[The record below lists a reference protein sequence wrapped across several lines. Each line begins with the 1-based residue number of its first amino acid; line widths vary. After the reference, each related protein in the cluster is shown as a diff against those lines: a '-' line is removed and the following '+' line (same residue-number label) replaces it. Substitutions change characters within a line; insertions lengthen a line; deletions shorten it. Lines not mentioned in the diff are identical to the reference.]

1 MEIKFKK
8 AVMTGGTGPVGMALI
23 QKLLEEDIEILL
35 FQREIS
41 ERKKNLPKDGRL
53 HIVFCDLEQ
62 LKNYVPQSQDYD
74 VFFHLGWT
82 NTWKGLREDLDAQGE
97 NVKYSCDA
105 VRLAYKMGCHTFIG
119 VGSQAEYGR
128 HESPLRDDTL
138 CTPENAYGIMKLCSC
153 HSTRVLCQKY
163 GIRHIW
169 PRILSGYG
177 KYDNRYS
184 ILISNILNALDG
196 REMKFSKGEQIWDF
210 VYMDD
215 IADALYLLAKKGKA
229 NQIYPIGS
237 GKARPLKEYIAILC
251 DKLGKSDEMI
261 LGEVPYGENQI
272 MHLEA
277 DILKIQEDTGWQP
290 KVEFEE
296 GISKTIEFY
305 RHWKR

>member
-1 MEIKFKK
+1 MEYKFKK
-8 AVMTGGTGPVGMALI
+8 VAMTGGTGPVGMALI
-23 QKLLEEDIEILL
+23 QKLLEENVEILL

-41 ERKKNLPKDGRL
+41 ERKKHLPKDERL
-53 HIVFCDLEQ
+53 HIVYCSLEQ
-62 LKNYVPQSQDYD
+62 LKDYVPQENNFD
-74 VFFHLGWT
+74 VFFHLGWA
-82 NTWKGLREDLDAQGE
+82 NTWKGLRENLEAQGE
-97 NVKYSCDA
+97 NVKYACDA
-105 VRLAYKMGCHTFIG
+105 VRLAHELGCHTFIG
-119 VGSQAEYGR
+119 AGSQAEYGR
-128 HESPLRDDTL
+128 HETPLQDDTV
-138 CTPENAYGIMKLCSC
+138 CIPENAYGIMKLCTC

-169 PRILSGYG
+169 SRILSGYG
-177 KYDNRYS
+177 KYDNLYS
-184 ILISNILNALDG
+184 VLISNILNALEG

-237 GKARPLKEYIAILC
+237 GKARPLKEYITILC
-251 DKLGKSDEMI
+251 DKLGKLDEMV
-261 LGEVPYGENQI
+261 LGEVPYGETPI

-277 DILKIQEDTGWQP
+277 DISKIQKDTGWQP

-305 RHWKR
+305 KGWKR